1 MGVSELSKKVMVLTY
16 PGCQAL
22 DVAGPVDA
30 LQMTNEVSQDRG
42 GNALCY
48 DIKLVAPQ
56 SGALG
61 THGGAIRLHVDH
73 AISEITDEELAQLDT
88 FMIAGGFSAV
98 SLRAEPD
105 VIAFIQRASKH
116 AKRIA
121 SVCTSAFLFAEAGV
135 LDGHAVTT
143 HWRVADRLAHDY
155 PEIKVDADA
164 LVCHD
169 GKIWSSGG
177 ISAGVDLALA
187 MVENDLGADMARSVA
202 RMMVMFLARPGGQ
215 AQFQNPIA
223 DAKEIAPPTD
233 LPVQG
238 IIDLIRLHPTNDL
251 RRSTLAEEFNL
262 TERTLARRF
271 QSFTGMT
278 IARFVE
284 DVRLGHARLYLE
296 DSEMTLENVADRAGF
311 SSADSMRRVFTR
323 RLSISPQDYRAR
335 FKSTIRSSPKENS
348 SPQPMS

>member
-1 MGVSELSKKVMVLTY
+1 MSKKVMVLTY

-30 LQMTNEVSQDRG
+30 LLMTNEVSQDRG
-42 GNALCY
+42 GDPLCY
-48 DIKLVAPQ
+48 DIKVVAPQ
-56 SGALG
+56 RGALG
-61 THGGAIRLHVDH
+61 THGGVLRLHVDQ
-73 AISEITDEELAQLDT
+73 AISEITDEELAELDI

-98 SLRAEPD
+98 SLRDEPN
-105 VIAFIQRASKH
+105 VVAFIQRASRH
-116 AKRIA
+116 AKRLA

-135 LDGHAVTT
+135 LDGHTVTT

-155 PEIKVDADA
+155 PTIKVDADA

-169 GKIWSSGG
+169 GKVWSSGG

-187 MVENDLGADMARSVA
+187 IVENDLGADIARSVA

-215 AQFQNPIA
+215 AQFQSPVA
-223 DAKEIAPPTD
+223 DAMDLAPPTD
-233 LPVQG
+233 LQIQG
-238 IIDLIRLHPTNDL
+238 IIDLIRLHPAKDL
-251 RRSTLAEEFNL
+251 RRSTLAEQFNL

-284 DVRLGHARLYLE
+284 DVRLGHARLHLE
-296 DSEMTLENVADRAGF
+296 DSEMTMEKVAERAGF
-311 SSADSMRRVFTR
+311 NSADSMRRVFIK
-323 RLSISPQDYRAR
+323 RLSISPHNYRAR
-335 FKSTIRSSPKENS
+335 FKSTIRSRSDNGPLLS
-348 SPQPMS
+348 SMS